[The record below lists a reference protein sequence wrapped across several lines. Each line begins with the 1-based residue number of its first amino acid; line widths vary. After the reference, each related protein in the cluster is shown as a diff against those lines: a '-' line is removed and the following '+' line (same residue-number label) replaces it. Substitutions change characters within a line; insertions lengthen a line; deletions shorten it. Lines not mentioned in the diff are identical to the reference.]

1 MKKILVLCMSM
12 LLWSAVAFAGVSIN
26 TASEQDLES
35 LPNIGSVKAE
45 SIVQYRA
52 ENGAFQSK
60 DDLMNVKG
68 IGPKTLE
75 KLKDQIDL

>member
-12 LLWSAVAFAGVSIN
+12 LLWSAVAFAGISIN
-26 TASEQDLES
+26 AASVQDLES
-35 LPNIGSVKAE
+35 LPYIGSAKAE
-45 SIVQYRA
+45 AIVQYRA

-68 IGPKTLE
+68 IGPKILE
-75 KLKDQIDL
+75 KIKDQIDL